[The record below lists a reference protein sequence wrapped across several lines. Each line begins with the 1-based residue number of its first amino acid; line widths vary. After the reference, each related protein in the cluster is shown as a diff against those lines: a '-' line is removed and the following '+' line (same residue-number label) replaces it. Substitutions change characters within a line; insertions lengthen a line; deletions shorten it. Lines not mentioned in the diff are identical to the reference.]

1 MVGIYCIT
9 NLVNGKKYVGQST
22 NIENRWK
29 MHQVAATRKSFYGYD
44 YPLYAALRKYGVES
58 FKFEVLEECSQERL
72 DDREIYWIDR
82 LETFPVSAGK
92 GYNIIRGGKGNSR
105 RLTTKQILEII
116 NLLSKQLYSY
126 RELAEQYGV
135 CRDTIAHIN
144 KGTREYKIEGITY
157 PIVANYPHFTSRNR
171 KYRRKGT
178 SKSPE
183 EIAQR
188 RYEAMHTTCP
198 LCGKPMLKSSTMC
211 SDCIKKKVTKK
222 LSRQE
227 ILIKFHEAEYNR
239 EKAAELCNVAG
250 NTLRKWCHSYGIPIQ
265 QKNQLKE
272 LYRVE
277 VLGEQPKVKNLP
289 VLSPV
294 VQIDPDTQE
303 IMQVFES
310 QGAATKWLGLTGST
324 GLRYAIAHG
333 TIYHGFYWRNVN
345 TEE

>member
-29 MHQVAATRKSFYGYD
+29 IHLQQAREKSFYGYN

-72 DDREIYWIDR
+72 DDREVYWIDR
-82 LETFPVSAGK
+82 LETFPASAGK
-92 GYNIIRGGKGNSR
+92 GYNILKGGKGNYR
-105 RLTTKQILEII
+105 RLSDDQIYEVIQLLLERKFTYAEIA
-116 NLLSKQLYSY
+116 SK
-126 RELAEQYGV
+126 YGV
-135 CRDTIAHIN
+135 CRDIILFIN
-144 KGTREYKIEGITY
+144 RGQREYKLEGISY
-157 PIVANYPHFTSRNR
+157 PIVAKPLQNR
-171 KYRRKGT
+171 PRKNISDTKKKENSVKYV
-178 SKSPE
+178 
-183 EIAQR
+183 A
-188 RYEAMHTTCP
+188 CP

-250 NTLRKWCHSYGIPIQ
+250 NTLRKWCRSYGIPIQ

-277 VLGEQPKVKNLP
+277 VLGEQPKVKNP
-289 VLSPV
+289 PALSPV
-294 VQIDPDTQE
+294 VQMDPDTQE

-333 TIYHGFYWRNVN
+333 TIYHGFYWRNAN